1 MTDLDQWFSN
11 DCILES
17 PGEYANPR
25 VSDSASLVWGMNAAG
40 KIWRLSFGSHKEL
53 PSVEYIIPSTMKDS
67 ITVLEIEAPN
77 LGALN
82 QLWEKQ
88 KWYFEEGRAGK
99 GRTES
104 LHLLGALFFHFCF
117 LLVWKLSTLIY
128 FCHSFLTPILN
139 CFLTF
144 CYTNEMFS
152 ARLIVFPYCGIEWK
166 YYKHLS
172 YGRTFMAHLRVV
184 AVYLGEGNG
193 TLLQYFCLENPM
205 DGGAW

>member
-1 MTDLDQWFSN
+1 MSDIYIFSN
-11 DCILES
+11 PFILRHLHVLGVPPINS
-17 PGEYANPR
+17 PY
-25 VSDSASLVWGMNAAG
+25 LVFVFHLPNINRNRFTYLL
-40 KIWRLSFGSHKEL
+40 KIVIKNHRLL
-53 PSVEYIIPSTMKDS
+53 LY
-67 ITVLEIEAPN
+67 
-77 LGALN
+77 LGLIFAFL
-82 QLWEKQ
+82 
-88 KWYFEEGRAGK
+88 FC
-99 GRTES
+99 S
-104 LHLLGALFFHFCF
+104 SLFFHFCF